1 VEFIAPVMV
10 FPGEEE
16 MEALAL
22 GALRVL
28 TGEEE
33 AKLYN

>member
-1 VEFIAPVMV
+1 MTVYA
-10 FPGEEE
+10 GENE

-28 TGEEE
+28 TGEETAHIFE
-33 AKLYN
+33 EK

>member
-1 VEFIAPVMV
+1 MIAL
-10 FPGEEE
+10 EQ
-16 MEALAL
+16 

-33 AKLYN
+33 AKEYKEMEEHEAF